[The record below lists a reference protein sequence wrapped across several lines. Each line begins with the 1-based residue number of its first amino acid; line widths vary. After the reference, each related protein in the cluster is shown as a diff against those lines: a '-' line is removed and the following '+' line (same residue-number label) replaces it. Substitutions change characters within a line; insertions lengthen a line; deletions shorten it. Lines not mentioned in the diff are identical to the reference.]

1 MNRISFEQAVRFL
14 SLDEVLKLAC
24 SAQASV
30 PVVERTLVALPPS
43 ARSRIPTVVVS
54 ERAR

>member
-24 SAQASV
+24 SVQASV